1 LLQRSETYSSS
12 ALNELRD
19 RIVPGVQV
27 AYRSRQRIAVLDGA
41 RGGSAADTVLR
52 LQATQKWGR
61 LMSVI
66 QEFREFAM
74 RGNVVDLAVGVI
86 MGASFAPIVSSLVD
100 NIIMPPIG
108 YLMAGV
114 DFSTLAVT
122 LPTPTGDGVG
132 IRYGVFLNAVIKFL
146 ITAFAIFLLVKAMN
160 RMKTPAPA
168 AAAPP
173 PTPSEIYLKE
183 IRDALVAKT

>member
-1 LLQRSETYSSS
+1 MAQRPIWCCGCRQHSNGE
-12 ALNELRD
+12 D
-19 RIVPGVQV
+19 R
-27 AYRSRQRIAVLDGA
+27 LC
-41 RGGSAADTVLR
+41 
-52 LQATQKWGR
+52 
-61 LMSVI
+61 VI

-132 IRYGVFLNAVIKFL
+132 IRYGVFLNAVIKFI

-160 RMKTPAPA
+160 RMKKPAPA
-168 AAAPP
+168 AAVPP
-173 PTPSEIYLKE
+173 PTPTEIYLKE